1 MIFKKRTF
9 YGDEPERQVADH
21 PAELERRV
29 AHLLAVT
36 PGLDAAD
43 ITVTAKGNTIV
54 LAGFVATEGEVFR
67 AEEAAKQ
74 VQGVAEVINRIETVT
89 AR

>member
-43 ITVTAKGNTIV
+43 VTVTAKGNTIV
-54 LAGFVATEGEVFR
+54 LAAWR
-67 AEEAAKQ
+67 PKAKFSAPKRRQ
-74 VQGVAEVINRIETVT
+74 NRCK
-89 AR
+89 ASRK